1 MSVVQEIVLNVYG
14 ANISVYSD
22 GSVWNHRG
30 SRNKRRFGDVSPK
43 GYRRIIVRDNGRIRT
58 VFVHRLVAE
67 AFVPN
72 PKGLPQVNHKD
83 GDKLNNR
90 PENLEWCTNEENL
103 RHRYDVLGK
112 YLRKPILC
120 IETGICYESAVMAAE
135 RTGINRANI
144 CECANGKRKS
154 AGGYKWKWAG
164 GD

>member
-1 MSVVQEIVLNVYG
+1 MQEIVLNVYG

-43 GYRRIIVRDNGRIRT
+43 GYRRIIVSDNGRIRT

-72 PKGLPQVNHKD
+72 QKGLPQVNHKD
-83 GDKLNNR
+83 GNKLNNR

-144 CECANGKRKS
+144 GSACLGRPKHGT
-154 AGGYKWKWAG
+154 AGGYHWKYVG
-164 GD
+164 GIT